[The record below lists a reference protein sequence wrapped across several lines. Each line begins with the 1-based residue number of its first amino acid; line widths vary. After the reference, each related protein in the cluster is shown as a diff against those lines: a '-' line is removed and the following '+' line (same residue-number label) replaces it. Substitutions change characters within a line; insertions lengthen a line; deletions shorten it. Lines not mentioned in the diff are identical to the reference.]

1 MNPKRILIVGTGSM
15 GLRHFEIASKLF
27 PSAEIAV
34 YSESGRNS
42 LFPRTFSTRSEVEAF
57 RPEISVIANQA
68 SRHLELARLLANLG
82 SHLLI
87 GKPISTNLDGIN
99 ELIELRKRD
108 NLKMLVG
115 YNLRYLPSFRVFQS
129 LLKERS
135 VGRVL
140 DVRIEVGQSL
150 ETWRPGRDYKET
162 ASARR
167 VDGGGALRELSHEF
181 DYLIEFF
188 GFPQWVLASLGK
200 VSDLEI
206 DVEDIAHLILGMK
219 NEDGTEFMAAMHLDF
234 IRKDKIRNC
243 TVIGTH
249 GTLEWNLLSG
259 RIAQNHSDSSK
270 QQIFQPDGELIS
282 DTYIAEWEDLLTAI
296 DLNVEPTNSLENSIK
311 IVEVILACEK
321 SQDDESK
328 VKMTSITGGPND

>member
-1 MNPKRILIVGTGSM
+1 M

-34 YSESGRNS
+34 YSESGRKS

-87 GKPISTNLDGIN
+87 EKPISTNLDGIN

-115 YNLRYLPSFRVFQS
+115 YNLRYLPSFRVIQS

-167 VDGGGALRELSHEF
+167 VDGGGV
-181 DYLIEFF
+181 
-188 GFPQWVLASLGK
+188 PQWVLASLGK

-234 IRKDKIRNC
+234 IRQDKIRNC

-282 DTYIAEWEDLLTAI
+282 ATYIAEWEDLLTAI

-328 VKMTSITGGPND
+328 LKMTSITGGPND